1 MTVSY
6 NKNPANATR
15 KPGFSPNKKGV
26 LEKEMKRFGK
36 GSGTQGRIP
45 NRNTLTALN
54 PKDME
59 TFGTTIIPS
68 ISHLVKWNE
77 KNELRMS

>member
-1 MTVSY
+1 
-6 NKNPANATR
+6 
-15 KPGFSPNKKGV
+15 
-26 LEKEMKRFGK
+26 MKRFGK